1 MECGEGVCDD
11 SLCWRGQQLDE
22 DDDAAGL
29 EEGEPALGVGREGA
43 EARGGRLLQQ
53 ALLLTQALSKLY
65 VLLVHEEQHK
75 DIMQYWAVFY
85 LLLYCKTRRE
95 CTALHFLQAPL

>member
-1 MECGEGVCDD
+1 
-11 SLCWRGQQLDE
+11 
-22 DDDAAGL
+22 
-29 EEGEPALGVGREGA
+29 
-43 EARGGRLLQQ
+43 
-53 ALLLTQALSKLY
+53 
-65 VLLVHEEQHK
+65 LLVHEEQHK